1 MHPDVGP
8 TRAPIVARLRVYP
21 FKSLD
26 GVDVDAAAFTERG
39 GLLLDRAFALFDAD
53 GGYVNAKR
61 EPRVHH
67 LRVTYDPSLTSATF
81 ALPDGERF
89 AFAFAD
95 APDALAAFL
104 SRYVGRDVAVRR
116 DDDGGFPDDPK
127 APGPTIVSF
136 ETLAAVASWFD
147 GMTIEDVRLRL
158 RANIELDGVPAFWE
172 DRLFG
177 PAGELV
183 GFRIGDV
190 LLGGTNPCARCVV
203 PTRDARTGEP
213 LPAFAKRVA
222 ERRAASLPAWADAT
236 RFDHFYRLCVNTRTI
251 EARGRQIRVGDELLT
266 AEEPRAV
273 R

>member
-1 MHPDVGP
+1 
-8 TRAPIVARLRVYP
+8 VYP

-26 GVDVDAAAFTERG
+26 GVDVDASAFTVRG
-39 GLLLDRAFALFDAD
+39 GLRLDRAFALVDAD

-61 EPRVHH
+61 EPRVHRI
-67 LRVTYDPSLTSATF
+67 RVTYDSLLTGATF
-81 ALPDGERF
+81 ALPGGERF
-89 AFAFAD
+89 DFAFGD

-104 SRYVGRDVAVRR
+104 SRYFERPVGVQR

-147 GMTIEDVRLRL
+147 GMTIDDVRLRL

-177 PAGELV
+177 QAGELV

-190 LLGGTNPCARCVV
+190 LLGGTNPCARCIV

-213 LPAFAKRVA
+213 LPVFAKRVA
-222 ERRAASLPAWADAT
+222 ERRAATLPAWADAT
-236 RFDHFYRLCVNTRTI
+236 RFDHYYRLSVNTLTL
-251 EARGRQIRVGDELLT
+251 EAHGRQVRVGDALLMV
-266 AEEPRAV
+266 EEPRAV